1 MGSSRLA
8 SGPIEPCQRG
18 HQLLADRVQRR
29 VGHLGEQLGEV
40 VEEQPGLV
48 AERRDRGVGAHRPE
62 RLAAGVRHRREQH
75 PQLLLGVAEDLLAAG
90 DRGVRVHDVLA
101 LGDVVEVDQPCVQ
114 PLLVG
119 VLGGQRGL
127 DLVVLDDPV
136 LAGVDEEHPAR
147 LQPALADD
155 RGRVEVEDADL
166 GGEHDQAVVGHPVAR
181 RAQPV
186 AVEHRADLVA
196 VGEDHAGWAVPGL
209 HQRGVELVEGRG
221 GRDPSRCGSPTP
233 PGSSSAPRAAASGRP
248 CAAARA
254 PRRTTPS
261 RTRRACRSGRA
272 ARGRPGSGRSRA
284 APRGPA
290 SSCGCPSPC

>member
-1 MGSSRLA
+1 MWVSKPGMSPSRLMCRILA
-8 SGPIEPCQRG
+8 RSSLEKTGNGSTIWRQDAGVRLEEVGLGADRARQRG

-40 VEEQPGLV
+40 VEEQPRLV

-101 LGDVVEVDQPCVQ
+101 LGDVVEVDQPGVQ

-119 VLGGQRGL
+119 VLGGERGL

-136 LAGVDEEHPAR
+136 LLGVDEEHPAR

-155 RGRVEVEDADL
+155 RGRVEVEHADL
-166 GGEHDQAVVGHPVAR
+166 GGEHDQPVVGDPVAR
-181 RAQPV
+181 GAQPV
-186 AVEHRADLVA
+186 AVEDRADLVA
-196 VGEDHAGWAVPGL
+196 VGEDHAGRAVPGL
-209 HQRGVELVEGRG
+209 HHRGVELVE
-221 GRDPSRCGSPTP
+221 
-233 PGSSSAPRAAASGRP
+233 
-248 CAAARA
+248 RA
-254 PRRTTPS
+254 PGPIHL
-261 RTRRACRSGRA
+261 GVVL
-272 ARGRPGSGRSRA
+272 
-284 APRGPA
+284 PRLRDHHQHRVR
-290 SSCGCPSPC
+290 